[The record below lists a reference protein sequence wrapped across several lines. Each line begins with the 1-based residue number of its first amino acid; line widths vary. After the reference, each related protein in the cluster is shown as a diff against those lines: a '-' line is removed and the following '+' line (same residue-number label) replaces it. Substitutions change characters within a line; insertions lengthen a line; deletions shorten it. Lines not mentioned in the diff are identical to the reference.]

1 MATRAITEV
10 AIVLNP
16 ADDVA
21 IAKKE
26 ILAGTVLE
34 DAGGR
39 IEVRQD
45 IRPGH
50 KVARHA
56 RGRGEEVRRY
66 GQVIGFATADIAVG
80 DHVHT
85 QNLAVGDLQREY
97 EIGTDVRPVDFYPP
111 ARMRYFD
118 GYLRDDGR
126 VGTRNY
132 VAIVSTVNCSA
143 SVSQFV
149 KDKFRDVKADYP
161 NIDGVIAVTH
171 KSGCG
176 TKLFGED
183 HQALHRVLAGYA
195 KHPNVA
201 AYILIGLG
209 CEVNQAA
216 VMVDRQKMG
225 VPGHPERKPFLVNIQ
240 EAGGIRKTVERAVA
254 EVAKLLPIA
263 NDVRRTRQP
272 VSELCL
278 ATNCGGSDGNSGI
291 TANPALGWAVDELVR
306 YGGTGVLAETT
317 EIYGAEHLLIRRA
330 INEGVAKKLID
341 RYKWWEWYCRVLG
354 AEMDNNPAPG
364 NKAGGLTTVYEKSLG
379 GVTKGGTTPLQDV
392 FCYGEP
398 ITTKGF
404 VFMDT
409 PGHDPVS
416 ITGLVAGGA
425 NIICFTTGRGSVFGC
440 KPVPSIKLAT
450 NSLMYRHMEDD
461 MDINCG
467 VILEGTPLEVVGRQI
482 FEEVVAVASG
492 KKSKSELSGVGEEE
506 FAPWIIGP
514 VM

>member
-1 MATRAITEV
+1 MTTYALTERAV
-10 AIVLNP
+10 VLRP
-16 ADDVA
+16 EDDVA
-21 IAKKE
+21 IAKTV
-26 ILAGTVLE
+26 LTAGTVLE
-34 DAGGR
+34 DGPVR

-45 IRPGH
+45 VKPGH
-50 KVARHA
+50 KIARRA
-56 RGRGEEVRRY
+56 RPRGEPVRRY
-66 GQVIGFATADIAVG
+66 GQVIGFATQDIARG

-85 QNLAVGDLQREY
+85 HNLGIGELQREY
-97 EIGTDVRPVDFYPP
+97 EFCTDVRPVAYYPP
-111 ARMRYFD
+111 AQMRSFD
-118 GYLRDDGR
+118 GFKREDGR

-132 VAIVSTVNCSA
+132 VAVVSTVNCSA
-143 SVSQFV
+143 SVCQFV
-149 KDKFRDVKADYP
+149 KDRFRDVQRDYP

-216 VMVDRQKMG
+216 VLVDRQRMAA
-225 VPGHPERKPFLVNIQ
+225 PGYPERKPVILTIQ
-240 EAGGIRKTVERAVA
+240 ESGGIRKTVERAAA
-254 EVAKLLPIA
+254 EIARVLPRA
-263 NDVRRTRQP
+263 NEARRTAQP
-272 VSELCL
+272 ISELVL

-306 YGGTGVLAETT
+306 YGGTGVLAETP

-341 RYKWWEWYCRVLG
+341 RYTWWEWYCRG
-354 AEMDNNPAPG
+354 IEAMDNNPAPG
-364 NKAGGLTTVYEKSLG
+364 NKAGGITTVFEKSLG
-379 GVTKGGTTPLQDV
+379 GVTKGGTTPMMDV
-392 FCYGEP
+392 FLYGEP
-398 ITTKGF
+398 ITSRGF

-416 ITGLVAGGA
+416 ITGLVAGGCT
-425 NIICFTTGRGSVFGC
+425 IICFTTGRGSVFGC

-450 NSLMYRHMEDD
+450 NSLVYRHMEED

-482 FEEVVAVASG
+482 FEEVIAVASG
-492 KKSKSELSGVGEEE
+492 KRSKSELSGVGEEE